1 MMELSRRR
9 FLEGLSGAVP
19 VAAMATLL
27 PDGSAA
33 AKSES
38 LAGNAHIHLP
48 HFAPRAKRAIQLFM
62 SGAPSQMDL
71 WDYKPGLVQMYDQ
84 DLPDSVRGNQAL
96 TSMTAGQTRFPIA
109 PPYWKFAQYGQSGRH
124 VSDLLPWTA
133 KVVDELALVH
143 TLNTDAIN
151 HEPAQLL
158 MNTGNMVPGKA
169 SLGAWLS
176 YGLGRMNENLPA
188 FVVLNSKLL
197 PHTNNQPISPKFWGS
212 GFLSSEHAGVA
223 FRSAGTPVLNL
234 QDPAGIP
241 RSGRRAFLDCVNAV
255 NQETYERWRDPET
268 LARISQYELAFRM
281 QRSVPE
287 LTDLST
293 EPDSTWKLYG
303 EEARK
308 SGTFANNCLL
318 ARRMAERGVRF
329 TQIYQRG
336 WDVHGGAVKAQPI
349 LCAATDRACYALIV
363 DLRRRGLLDD
373 TLVIWNGEFGRTVY
387 SQGGLSRT
395 EYGRDHHP
403 RCFTGWMAGGG
414 SRAGSAYGQTDDF
427 SYNVVKDPVHV
438 RDFTATVLHLLGID
452 HNRMIFNSQGL
463 DQKPTGVVPA
473 KVVASLLA

>member
-1 MMELSRRR
+1 MTEISRRR

-38 LAGNAHIHLP
+38 RAGNVHIQLP

-197 PHTNNQPISPKFWGS
+197 PHTNNQPISPKFWTS

-234 QDPAGIP
+234 RDPAGIP
-241 RSGRRAFLDCVNAV
+241 RKSRRAFLDGVNAI
-255 NQETYERWRDPET
+255 NRETYERWRDPET
-268 LARISQYELAFRM
+268 LARINQYELAFRM

-287 LTDLST
+287 LTDLSQGT
-293 EPDSTWKLYG
+293 RQHVETLRRGSEAERHLCQQLPAGAPDGGTRRPLYPDLPAWLG
-303 EEARK
+303 RSWGCRQGTAHSLRGDG
-308 SGTFANNCLL
+308 SGVLRPD
-318 ARRMAERGVRF
+318 RRSAQTRIAGRHAGHLERGVR
-329 TQIYQRG
+329 
-336 WDVHGGAVKAQPI
+336 
-349 LCAATDRACYALIV
+349 
-363 DLRRRGLLDD
+363 
-373 TLVIWNGEFGRTVY
+373 
-387 SQGGLSRT
+387 
-395 EYGRDHHP
+395 
-403 RCFTGWMAGGG
+403 
-414 SRAGSAYGQTDDF
+414 AY
-427 SYNVVKDPVHV
+427 
-438 RDFTATVLHLLGID
+438 RL
-452 HNRMIFNSQGL
+452 
-463 DQKPTGVVPA
+463 
-473 KVVASLLA
+473 